1 MTTEDPINLKL
12 KSFASF
18 DDAQAMCELLNR
30 ETGDE
35 FTVMPDHHLG
45 FTANRRQAKSHNSQL
60 KNAEAYEDDSKY
72 RQALRGFIPH
82 YLEIAFGAFLL
93 INPYTV
99 IGWVFSLLNIQT
111 IPEWLNLEGWGEAFG
126 LVGFLLFLY
135 GLRCIYS
142 YFAVKMCFDEDGVI
156 LKKGIIAQT
165 QVQIRFGDIKTI
177 GVQQSILGRVLG
189 IGTLH
194 LDSAGT
200 NGTVDIIFDN
210 LVSPVYMRRRIQ
222 YLIDQYTKNRG

>member
-1 MTTEDPINLKL
+1 MTTGNPINLRQ

-18 DDAQAMCELLNR
+18 DDAMDMCELLNR

-35 FTVMPDHHLG
+35 YTVMPDNHLG
-45 FTANRRQAKSHNSQL
+45 FTARRCLEKSHSEQP
-60 KNAEAYEDDSKY
+60 KNVKGYEDGAEY

-82 YLEIAFGAFLL
+82 YLEIAVGALLL

-99 IGWVFSLLNIQT
+99 IGWIFFLLNIEK
-111 IPEWLNLEGWGEAFG
+111 IPEWINLQGWGEVFG
-126 LVGFLLFLY
+126 FAGILLFLY
-135 GLRCIYS
+135 GLRFIYS
-142 YFAVKMCFDEDGVI
+142 YFAIKMCFDEDGVI

-165 QVQIRFGDIKTI
+165 HVQIRFGDIKTV
-177 GVQQSILGRVLG
+177 GMHQSILDRLLG

-200 NGTVDIIFDN
+200 NGDVDIELKNMIA
-210 LVSPVYMRRRIQ
+210 PVYMRRRIQ
-222 YLIDQYTKNRG
+222 HLIDQHTKTRG